1 MLIKDGCRRTVLISN
16 TLQKYAYL
24 CSQIYQAQ
32 RKNMSQENQTRLQ
45 ADHQILENTIPVI
58 QELFFPTGKESG
70 FMLILTDHEGKVLH
84 VAGGGPEKFSSFNV
98 KTGDRL
104 NENKAGQNAV
114 AMALKYHR
122 PVQTQGNEDP
132 LHPFHKITCSAAP
145 VFDAF
150 NQIFATICVAT
161 PVGEHHTHS
170 FGLVVAAAQAVENHL
185 HHKNIQKELYN
196 AQQYAFNIMNELSYG
211 LVAMDLKGY
220 IQWVNDTACR
230 SLNIKRL
237 RLLNKSITTIYP
249 QWTDI
254 KNKVYK
260 GERILDL
267 EAEFVSKNSSER
279 YLINSYS
286 INNEHKENMGA
297 VITFR
302 PFSRMLNLVSKYG
315 TPGQSFSFNSII
327 YKSKAIQKLIAYA
340 KNVASTPSTVLITGE
355 SGTGKEV
362 FAQAIHQA
370 SSRKNANFVAINC
383 GAISPGLIES
393 ELFGY
398 EEGAF
403 TGSKKGGETGKI
415 EFADKGTLFL
425 DEIGEMPLD
434 MQVKLLRTL
443 QSKSFTRVGGNKSIQ
458 VDIRI
463 IAATN
468 KNLQEEVKKGNF
480 REDLYYRLNVIPL
493 HLPALRERR
502 MDIIPLFRHFLAQ
515 KADKLSRPIPQ
526 ISNHDLKGLVHYT
539 WPGNV
544 RELENQAEKT
554 VILNG
559 KIDNLFITFT
569 NEKPEEEKLP
579 GFMDVEDKTHL
590 PDMDEIEKQAI
601 IHYLK
606 VFDYNISQT
615 ARQLK
620 IGRNTLYLKMKK
632 HHIDPEKA

>member
-1 MLIKDGCRRTVLISN
+1 MNPGNYTASKED
-16 TLQKYAYL
+16 
-24 CSQIYQAQ
+24 
-32 RKNMSQENQTRLQ
+32 
-45 ADHQILENTIPVI
+45 DQILEKILPVI
-58 QELFFPTGKESG
+58 RHLFFPTDNKNG
-70 FMLILTDHEGKVLH
+70 FVLILTDKLGKVLYIDGDEQMQNNFLNINPGAWINEEN
-84 VAGGGPEKFSSFNV
+84 AGK
-98 KTGDRL
+98 
-104 NENKAGQNAV
+104 NAV
-114 AMALKYHR
+114 AKVLKYHR
-122 PVQTQGNEDP
+122 PVQLTGNEH
-132 LHPFHKITCSAAP
+132 LSHPFNDITCSAAP
-145 VFDAF
+145 VFDAHH
-150 NQIFATICVAT
+150 QVFATLCLAT
-161 PVGEHHTHS
+161 PKETHHAHS
-170 FGLVVAAAQAVENHL
+170 HGLIIAAAQAVENHL
-185 HHKNIQKELYN
+185 HHKNIQQELYD

-211 LVAMDLKGY
+211 LIAMDLKGN
-220 IQWVNDTACR
+220 IRWVNDTACR

-237 RLLNKSITTIYP
+237 KLLNKNITILYP
-249 QWTDI
+249 QWTSI

-260 GERILDL
+260 GDRILDL
-267 EAEFVSKNSSER
+267 EAEFVSKKSTER

-286 INNEHKENMGA
+286 INNEHRENMGY

-315 TPGQSFSFNSII
+315 TAGQSFSFNSIV

-415 EFADKGTLFL
+415 AFADKGTLFL
-425 DEIGEMPLD
+425 DEIGEMPLE

-443 QSKSFTRVGGNKSIQ
+443 QSNSFTKVGGNKSIQ

-468 KNLQEEVKKGNF
+468 KNLEEEVKNGNF

-493 HLPALRERR
+493 HLPSLRERK
-502 MDIIPLFRHFLAQ
+502 MDIIPLFRHFLTQ

-526 ISNHDLKGLVHYT
+526 ISNQDLKGLVQYA

-559 KIDNLFITFT
+559 KIDNLFISIS
-569 NEKPEEEKLP
+569 NEKSEKEKVPDFLN
-579 GFMDVEDKTHL
+579 FKDSNVL

-606 VFDYNISQT
+606 VFDNNISKT
-615 ARQLK
+615 ARQLN

-632 HHIDPEKA
+632 HQIAQV